1 MGDSE
6 RRVPGGGSMS
16 QTMTSERGQ
25 RTQAKTYKNYIG
37 GRWGESKSG
46 RTFTSNNPAHK
57 DEVLGVMQAS
67 TADDV
72 NAAIE
77 AAAKAFYG
85 WRPTPAPAP
94 GGDRPQWGPVLPE
107 RGET

>member
-37 GRWGESKSG
+37 GRWVESKSG

-72 NAAIE
+72 NAAVE
-77 AAAKAFYG
+77 AAAKAFYC
-85 WRPTPAPAP
+85 WRQTPGAA
-94 GGDRPQWGPVLPE
+94 GGESCLE
-107 RGET
+107 A

>member
-25 RTQAKTYKNYIG
+25 RTQAKTYKNYTA
-37 GRWGESKSG
+37 GRWVESKSG

-57 DEVLGVMQAS
+57 GEVLCVMHGS
-67 TADDV
+67 TGDDV
-72 NAAIE
+72 NAAMQ
-77 AAAKAFYG
+77 AAAWAFCCGRYA
-85 WRPTPAPAP
+85 PAPA
-94 GGDRPQWGPVLPE
+94 RAVICVV
-107 RGET
+107 

>member
-37 GRWGESKSG
+37 GRWGESKRG

-57 DEVLGVMQAS
+57 DEGLGVMQAS

-77 AAAKAFYG
+77 AAAKALYG
-85 WRPTPAPAP
+85 WGDTPGPAPRQSLP
-94 GGDRPQWGPVLPE
+94 QGGPE
-107 RGET
+107 

>member
-6 RRVPGGGSMS
+6 RRVSGGGSMS

-37 GRWGESKSG
+37 GRWVELKRG

-57 DEVLGVMQAS
+57 DEELGLVQDS
-67 TADDV
+67 TAEDV
-72 NAAIE
+72 DP
-77 AAAKAFYG
+77 AKAGAVKTFPG
-85 WRPTPAPAP
+85 WGPTPVTDQ
-94 GGDRPQWGPVLPE
+94 GDIDPYARPV
-107 RGET
+107 